1 MFFLFESSVSNFS
14 GRQIGRTAKRQ
25 TLTWWIEFCGWCPYK
40 QRKKLGAERKRRE
53 TQQKDVVNFRNLKK
67 KIKILQLRN
76 WNTFLFVKKTC
87 YGKVELPSRIPGA
100 ILWWREVASGRVCKD
115 TMYLMY
121 HVVPPKDRKVPEGV
135 DMLTFPKQMLEGLP
149 RFTYMT
155 RVTVSNFGLEKFV
168 ASVLDVIVYFKLQHR
183 KLYVFRDFEWKN
195 V

>member
-1 MFFLFESSVSNFS
+1 
-14 GRQIGRTAKRQ
+14 
-25 TLTWWIEFCGWCPYK
+25 
-40 QRKKLGAERKRRE
+40 
-53 TQQKDVVNFRNLKK
+53 
-67 KIKILQLRN
+67 
-76 WNTFLFVKKTC
+76 
-87 YGKVELPSRIPGA
+87 
-100 ILWWREVASGRVCKD
+100 
-115 TMYLMY
+115 MY